1 MGVTHE
7 TINLKSILYYYRA
20 IKDKTFKMAKGFGS
34 PMNCHTCNMVK
45 IPKSCIVSRVQ
56 NHSHPLG
63 F

>member
-1 MGVTHE
+1 MHGGNN
-7 TINLKSILYYYRA
+7 IKSIFYDHRA
-20 IKDKTFKMAKGFGS
+20 MKDKTFKMAKGFGS